1 MPVWPLVPVLV
12 TLVLLVLITV
22 FGRRLVTATEPI
34 SRAFWCPL
42 QGQHV
47 SVEFRRA
54 VWDHELLDVEQCSA
68 FNPACHVRCD
78 KACVQWRQPGTVT
91 W

>member
-12 TLVLLVLITV
+12 ALVLLVLISV
-22 FGRRLVTATEPI
+22 YGRRIVTATESI
-34 SRAFWCPL
+34 SHAFWCPL
-42 QGQHV
+42 RGQRV

-54 VWDHELLDVEQCSA
+54 VWDHALLDVEQCSA
-68 FNPACHVRCD
+68 FTPACHVTCD
-78 KACVQWRQPGTVT
+78 KACVDRRQPGTVT